1 MFVLDT
7 NTLIYFF
14 KGKGRVAKRMFMEK
28 PGNIGIPAV
37 VLYELETGIAKSTS
51 PLKRTKQLRAVLEAT
66 SVLPFNE
73 KEAKA
78 SAVIRADLEKKGLS
92 IGPVDILIAGT
103 ALANPGTLVTHNLT
117 EFGRVDG
124 LKITDWF

>member
-14 KGKGRVAKRMFMEK
+14 KGKGRIAERMFLEN
-28 PGNIGIPAV
+28 PGNIGVPAI
-37 VLYELETGIAKSTS
+37 VLYELETGIAKSIS
-51 PLKRTKQLRAVLEAT
+51 PLKRTRQLNSVMEAT
-66 SVLPFNE
+66 TILPFNE

-78 SAVIRADLEKKGLS
+78 SAVIRAGLEKKGLS

-103 ALANPGTLVTHNLT
+103 AVANQGTLVTHNLT
-117 EFGRVDG
+117 EFSRVDG
-124 LKITDWF
+124 LHMMDWF